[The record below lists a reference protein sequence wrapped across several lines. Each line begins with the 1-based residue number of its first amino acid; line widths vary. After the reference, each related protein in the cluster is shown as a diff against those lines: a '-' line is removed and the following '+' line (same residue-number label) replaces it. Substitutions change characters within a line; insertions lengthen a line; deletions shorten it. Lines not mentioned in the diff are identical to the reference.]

1 MWIETRELTV
11 AFSRAAS
18 GNLRCSEKRQKENR
32 NGIGGIFKKK
42 RERRSHDDKRKEKSL
57 FLGFLLSL
65 GSPSEYG
72 GGGWRN
78 LYRRFPP

>member
-42 RERRSHDDKRKEKSL
+42 RERRSHDDKRKKKSL
-57 FLGFLLSL
+57 FWGFCCLLAVHQNM
-65 GSPSEYG
+65 G
-72 GGGWRN
+72 GGMEESI
-78 LYRRFPP
+78 